1 VEDALAILAISAIL
15 MTVTPGDGLDETGRQ
30 RTRDQ
35 VQGITATHPRLL
47 VDSDD
52 LADFNFICDR
62 DHVLLP
68 PEDPDPNVDAVNVLV
83 NYLSDR
89 VAGQSDAEPRDTDLT
104 GIGELPDLQPRT
116 GLSRRYLLPTRRIP
130 VPAGRDL
137 LVTLDELD
145 RDLGVGFARPDH
157 LVHVAV
163 KGKPTVC
170 PATEPAETGASGPWP
185 PINTKPG
192 QSGIGVNV
200 VVVDTGWYPPAAALP
215 WLGGVTGQPEPQ
227 PIPDPPGDL
236 REYAG
241 HGTFVAGVVR
251 AMAPSCTVHV
261 LSLHVDPAVPGG
273 GVLESDLVRQLDVAL
288 DREPRPD
295 LINLS
300 AGCPTR
306 LNLPARALEDWWADV
321 SPELDI
327 VLVAAAGNN
336 ASPWEFWP
344 ASFPWAVGV
353 GSLDRDGQVSDFS
366 NWGDSVDVL
375 ALGRNLVN
383 AFPRGRYVCQESPD
397 RGDERIFDNLLA
409 RWSGTSFSTPL
420 VTGMIAAAMSGQT
433 SPNRSARTARDQV
446 LGVTP
451 RVKTLS
457 ATHSPMV
464 SENLLVPRQPS

>member
-1 VEDALAILAISAIL
+1 
-15 MTVTPGDGLDETGRQ
+15 MTVTPGDGPDETGRQ

-35 VQGITATHPRLL
+35 VQGITASHPRLL

-52 LADFNFICDR
+52 LADFSFICDR

-68 PEDPDPNVDAVNVLV
+68 PQDPDLDPALDAVDVLV

-89 VAGQSDAEPRDTDLT
+89 VAGQSETEPQDTDLM

-116 GLSRRYLLPTRRIP
+116 GLSRRYLLPTRRVP
-130 VPAGRDL
+130 VPGGRDL
-137 LVTLDELD
+137 LVTLDEID
-145 RDLGVGFARPDH
+145 RDLGVGFATPDH

-170 PATEPAETGASGPWP
+170 PAAEPAETAAMGPWP
-185 PINTKPG
+185 PVNTDPG
-192 QSGIGVNV
+192 GPGSGVSV
-200 VVVDTGWYPPAAALP
+200 VVVDTGWYPPATALS
-215 WLGGVTGQPEPQ
+215 WLAGVTGQPEPQ

-251 AMAPSCTVHV
+251 AMAPGCDVHV

-273 GVLESDLVRQLDVAL
+273 GVLESELVQQLDAAL
-288 DREPRPD
+288 DHEPRPD

-321 SPELDI
+321 SPELDL

-383 AFPRGRYVCQESPD
+383 AFPRGRYICQESPD

-409 RWSGTSFSTPL
+409 RWSGTSFAAPL
-420 VTGMIAAAMSGQT
+420 VTGMIAAAMSRQQAT
-433 SPNRSARTARDQV
+433 TRSALMARDQV
-446 LGVTP
+446 LGVDP
-451 RVKTLS
+451 RVKTLTARLVPS
-457 ATHSPMV
+457 V
-464 SENLLVPRQPS
+464 SEDLLVPRQPS